1 MGGVVGCES
10 VVGQGSLYWFTLPA
24 AQARAGAPAATQV
37 KDGALQGTLSGHVL
51 VVEDNA
57 VNRMLIGT
65 YLEEFGLTHE
75 MVDSGGGAVMN
86 FATKTYDLVLMDIMM
101 PDLDGIETT
110 KRIRSLHAPSS
121 EVPIVALVAPAMK
134 GDCGAYL
141 SAGMDAY
148 VAKPIRGR
156 ELYAALAPLL
166 AAGQPELKLKLVK
179 A

>member
-1 MGGVVGCES
+1 VQIDGAIAGQGGDAGLGLPIARKLAELMGGVIGCES

-24 AQARAGAPAATQV
+24 EQARAGAPAATQV
-37 KDGALQGTLSGHVL
+37 KEGAPQGRLSGHVL

-86 FATKTYDLVLMDIMM
+86 LATKTYDLVLMDIMM

-110 KRIRSLHAPSS
+110 KRIRGLHAPSRLRCRS
-121 EVPIVALVAPAMK
+121 WRSSP
-134 GDCGAYL
+134 
-141 SAGMDAY
+141 
-148 VAKPIRGR
+148 RR
-156 ELYAALAPLL
+156 
-166 AAGQPELKLKLVK
+166 
-179 A
+179 